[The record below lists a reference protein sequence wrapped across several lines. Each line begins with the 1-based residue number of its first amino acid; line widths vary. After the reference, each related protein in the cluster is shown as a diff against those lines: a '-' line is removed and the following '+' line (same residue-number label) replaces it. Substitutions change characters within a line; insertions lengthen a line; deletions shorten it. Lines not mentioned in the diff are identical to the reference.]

1 MAAPNCAGRSAGF
14 WIGEF
19 QASTFDELE
28 FATDPTTCRRSQ
40 RQEIWNM
47 RVFVAGASGAVGREL
62 VPALISAGHA
72 VAGLTRSPERA
83 KAIKGAGALPIVA
96 DVFDAPAIRQ
106 AFDSFQPEIVIHE
119 LTGLSGLSDLIH
131 FDRTFAATNRLRS
144 EGTDLL
150 LAAAREVG
158 ARRFIAQSF
167 CGWPYE
173 RKGGAIKSESEAL
186 DADPPAEQRR
196 SLEAIEYLERTVTG
210 SRVPVGI
217 VLRYG
222 NLYGVDTGMLDP
234 AAIDLIRRRRF
245 PLIGDGTGWWS
256 FLHVAD
262 AASATVAAIGR
273 GASGEIYNVADDEPA
288 QVKRWLPALA
298 AMLGA
303 RPPLHVPAWI
313 GRLAAGEHMV
323 SMMTQVRAGS
333 NDKAKR
339 ALGWRPAH
347 PSWRAGFAQIIQQH
361 LAHRW
366 AA

>member
-1 MAAPNCAGRSAGF
+1 
-14 WIGEF
+14 
-19 QASTFDELE
+19 
-28 FATDPTTCRRSQ
+28 
-40 RQEIWNM
+40 M
-47 RVFVAGASGAVGREL
+47 RVFVAGATGAVGREL

-72 VAGLTRSPERA
+72 VAGLTRSPVRA
-83 KAIKGAGALPIVA
+83 EAIKRAGALPIVA

-106 AFDSFQPEIVIHE
+106 AFASFQPEIVIHE
-119 LTGLSGLSDLIH
+119 LTGLSGASDLIH

-150 LAAAREVG
+150 LMAAREVG
-158 ARRFIAQSF
+158 VRRFIAQSF

-173 RKGGAIKSESEAL
+173 RRGSAIKSENEAL
-186 DADPPAEQRR
+186 DPEPPAEQRR
-196 SLEAIEYLERTVTG
+196 SLEAIKHLEGAVTG
-210 SRVPVGI
+210 SRVPEGV

-222 NLYGVDTGMLDP
+222 TLYGVDTGMLDP

-245 PLIGDGTGWWS
+245 PLIGDGSGWWS

-262 AASATVAAIGR
+262 AASAGLAAIDR
-273 GASGEIYNVADDEPA
+273 GGAGEIYNVADDEPA
-288 QVKRWLPALA
+288 QVRQWLPALA

-303 RPPLHVPAWI
+303 KPPLHLPAWI
-313 GRLAAGEHMV
+313 GRLVAGEHMV

-339 ALGWRPAH
+339 ALGWRPTH
-347 PSWRAGFAQIIQQH
+347 PSWRTGFAEIIKHH
-361 LAHRW
+361 LAHRS